1 MFYTMKKIKNPYA
14 GLEKQGYN
22 CFACCPENP
31 FGLKMEFYEDGDD
44 IVCLWNPQTNFQGW
58 LNTLH
63 GGIQSTLMDEI
74 GGWLV
79 NRKLQ
84 TAGQT
89 THLAMRYRKPV
100 PTGEGI
106 VIEIRGRIKEMKRNL
121 AFIEAS
127 LSYDGNVCSTCEMTY
142 FCFPKDV
149 STERFFFK
157 GCDLEEEQ

>member
-1 MFYTMKKIKNPYA
+1 MKKIKNPW
-14 GLEKQGYN
+14 LPLIDKGYN
-22 CFACCPENP
+22 CFACAPSNP
-31 FGLKMEFYEDGDD
+31 YGLKMEFYEDGDD
-44 IVCLWNPQTNFQGW
+44 IVSIWTPGDNYQGW
-58 LNTLH
+58 MDTLH
-63 GGIQSTLMDEI
+63 GGIQATLMDEI
-74 GGWLV
+74 GGWIIA
-79 NRKLQ
+79 RKFQ
-84 TAGQT
+84 TAGMT
-89 THLAMRYRKPV
+89 TNLSIKYRKPV

-157 GCDLEEEQ
+157 GCDLEEEE